1 MDSRL
6 LLRRLVRVAG
16 ALLALAAALPSLPGH
31 GSERHVHAAG
41 TDRVAIETIAVHA
54 EDATHVE
61 ASSTREVERCV
72 LCARLAP
79 GRVALGRALPSTE
92 RAPDAGRRRH
102 NAAATLSTGA
112 PLGAVESR
120 GPPIH

>member
-16 ALLALAAALPSLPGH
+16 ALLALAAALPSVPGH
-31 GSERHVHAAG
+31 GGDRHRHAAG
-41 TDRVAIETIAVHA
+41 TDRMAVEAIAVHA
-54 EDATHVE
+54 EDEVHVE
-61 ASSTREVERCV
+61 ASSTQDVERCA

-79 GRVALGRALPSTE
+79 GRAALGRSLPSTE
-92 RAPDAGRRRH
+92 RVPDAGDLGREVP
-102 NAAATLSTGA
+102 APLSAGA

-120 GPPIH
+120 GPPAR

>member
-6 LLRRLVRVAG
+6 LFRRLVRVAG
-16 ALLALAAALPSLPGH
+16 AMVALAAALPSLPGH
-31 GSERHVHAAG
+31 GGDRHRHAAG
-41 TDRVAIETIAVHA
+41 TDRFAVEAIAVHA

-61 ASSTREVERCV
+61 ASSTREVERCA

-79 GRVALGRALPSTE
+79 GRAALGRALPSTE
-92 RAPDAGRRRH
+92 RAADIGRRRH
-102 NAAATLSTGA
+102 DVAATLSSGA

-120 GPPIH
+120 GPPTH